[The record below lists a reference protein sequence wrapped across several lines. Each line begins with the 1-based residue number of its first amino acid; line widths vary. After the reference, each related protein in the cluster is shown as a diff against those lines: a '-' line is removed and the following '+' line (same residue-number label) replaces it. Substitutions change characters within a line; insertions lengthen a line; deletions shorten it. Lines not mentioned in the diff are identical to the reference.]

1 MAKALNWPIPEDS
14 RNKML
19 DALQAY
25 AEHRLDAQ
33 IYRYW
38 IYEENFDAV
47 QRQLEVAS
55 ILAQYGRFKPT
66 LLDNLRLEPAKWPNH
81 ILIDW
86 LELLQA
92 APNVPKR
99 AERLAQVHQL
109 LKAQL
114 VQSGGTMIHLKSS
127 KERWWW

>member
-1 MAKALNWPIPEDS
+1 VLRLAKALKWPIPEDS

-25 AEHRLDAQ
+25 AEHRLNAQ

-38 IYEENFDAV
+38 IYEENFDGV

-66 LLDNLRLEPAKWPNH
+66 LLDNLRLEPAKWPTH

-92 APNVPKR
+92 APNVPQTCRKTG
-99 AERLAQVHQL
+99 ASPPV
-109 LKAQL
+109 
-114 VQSGGTMIHLKSS
+114 IKSAIS
-127 KERWWW
+127 AVGRHDDSPKK